1 MEVPILIALLL
12 VSPVIILPVLFVWYM
27 NLGGVYSAFRKAWGR
42 RGRQSSPGGNIEADR
57 KRVLLNN
64 LQTREE

>member
-1 MEVPILIALLL
+1 MELPILIALLL
-12 VSPVIILPVLFVWYM
+12 VSPVIILPVLFIWYM
-27 NLGGVYSAFRKAWGR
+27 NLGGVYSAFRKAWGKR
-42 RGRQSSPGGNIEADR
+42 VRQSSPDGDIEADR